1 MVEGY
6 RAAGGASGCVA
17 VVDLDAL
24 KTIND
29 TFGHAAGDA
38 AIRAVARAIRQ
49 VVRADDLVFRWG
61 GDEFLVVL
69 FGVSEEEARRRLDGL
84 DAMLGVVPVPGSSEP
99 LVVMVSVGVAAFAA
113 VDGLEQAL
121 ATADE
126 RMYRRKL
133 TRRAAAGP
141 AH

>member
-1 MVEGY
+1 
-6 RAAGGASGCVA
+6 VA

-24 KTIND
+24 KLVND
-29 TFGHAAGDA
+29 TYGHPAGDA

-69 FGVSEEEARRRLDGL
+69 FGVSEDETRRRLEGL
-84 DAMLGVVPVPGSSEP
+84 EAMLDVVPVPGAPEP
-99 LVVMVSVGVAAFAA
+99 LAVTVSLGVASFAA
-113 VDGLEQAL
+113 VDGLERAV

-141 AH
+141 AR